1 MLNFTEDLDEDTGT
15 AVQVHRDEV
24 PAVQERVTVTPISEP
39 APAPA
44 APSRIPT
51 HRNTFAPHSEWEA
64 LRDYV
69 ISKLE
74 EIAPFPR
81 EPRRENTIF
90 MGFQDR
96 WGEQAMAIA
105 QYVFEQAGGEWLGA
119 PMSVARFDRASDRVF
134 AAKIA
139 ALL

>member
-1 MLNFTEDLDEDTGT
+1 MLNFTEDLDEDTET

-51 HRNTFAPHSEWEA
+51 NRNDLAPHSEWEA
-64 LRDYV
+64 VRNYV
-69 ISKLE
+69 IGQLE

-96 WGEQAMAIA
+96 WGDQAMAIA
-105 QYVFEQAGGEWLGA
+105 RYAFEQAGGEWLGA